1 MLLYMYT
8 GKGNTMNTIRQFLRS
23 LRSETYED
31 KLRNYKMSTI
41 IFNTMKFLSFLVL
54 TYVSL
59 NLSMDL
65 FKEFGSTQ
73 KDTNFFV
80 LTILGLELSK
90 IISLVLAKSEFYTRK
105 LKNVLIGV
113 GFSILFIGLGFVSVF
128 SSYGFVLVATEKTAV
143 SNVAMSTEADIA
155 FYQGKL
161 DIINQKIESYLPQL
175 QRSDLALSS
184 KDKIEKQLQAWDL
197 EKEEY
202 YTQIRNLQ
210 KQSFEQE
217 SGKES
222 VGMFSLM
229 ARDMNIDE
237 KKLRFWMMFILV
249 LVIELCITVMSPHI
263 SIVKPNKED
272 FKDNIPVSYL
282 EVPVSHPTIPVPV
295 MNEVPVE
302 RKVIEEPKNN
312 EESLLEELPVIEI
325 DPFEVQEAPIES
337 IPMEE
342 PIATVVIRETAFEK
356 FVKALYN
363 NGKYTW
369 LKDKVNIA
377 NEIGISQLKAQQYH
391 SLLAT
396 IKGASGYPLIEFR
409 RSTGKWYP
417 NYTDQIILNLYK
429 EGTLKV
435 EELDAPKA

>member
-1 MLLYMYT
+1 MYT